1 MVYLT
6 VLRKQVSRS
15 VFVSCDEV
23 QFIKSSDFEFV
34 IIKIKILMSQS
45 QSQSSDTLVTVE
57 VSYDNQEL
65 SEELESSHTTQVIFD
80 PPKFPKRKFVRNVTM
95 FESKKK
101 KLDSG
106 PRKSIGYEGPIT
118 TVKKRDRKQESTDK
132 KKNLKEKALTAA
144 YEFMRPS
151 IVKQ

>member
-34 IIKIKILMSQS
+34 TIKIKILMSQS

-57 VSYDNQEL
+57 VSDDFQEP
-65 SEELESSHTTQVIFD
+65 SEELES
-80 PPKFPKRKFVRNVTM
+80 
-95 FESKKK
+95 
-101 KLDSG
+101 
-106 PRKSIGYEGPIT
+106 
-118 TVKKRDRKQESTDK
+118 
-132 KKNLKEKALTAA
+132 
-144 YEFMRPS
+144 
-151 IVKQ
+151 